1 MRTPLCHQLGIEV
14 PIILAPIIAPVGAP
28 AGPRLAAAV
37 SEAGGLGTIALWLA
51 EIDVLRLRIREMNS
65 LTSKPFAINLRL
77 DLDAGA
83 RLDACLGEGVR
94 IVSMFWGDPS
104 KLAPRAKAGGAIVMQ
119 TVRSA
124 EEARI
129 AVDCGVDVVV
139 AQGWE
144 AGGHVWGRVA
154 TMALVPAVV
163 DAVAPVPVIAAGE
176 SPMAGGWPLP
186 SPLARRVSGSA
197 PGSLPVPR
205 PTSTHTT
212 ANDCWPHRRPTR
224 SISRTCLMAALG
236 RRARA
241 CAAQQDSGSM
251 GGGRTS
257 ASRG

>member
-1 MRTPLCHQLGIEV
+1 MRTPLCDLLGIEV

-129 AVDCGVDVVV
+129 AVDCGVM
-139 AQGWE
+139 WSSLK
-144 AGGHVWGRVA
+144 AGKR
-154 TMALVPAVV
+154 AVTS
-163 DAVAPVPVIAAGE
+163 GE
-176 SPMAGGWPLP
+176 ESRPWPWCRPLWMR
-186 SPLARRVSGSA
+186 SPLFR
-197 PGSLPVPR
+197 
-205 PTSTHTT
+205 
-212 ANDCWPHRRPTR
+212 
-224 SISRTCLMAALG
+224 
-236 RRARA
+236 
-241 CAAQQDSGSM
+241 
-251 GGGRTS
+251 
-257 ASRG
+257 